1 MMRTRTALLLALSAA
16 LASALAACGQTAP
29 LKPATGHQLPVAPY
43 GGDGRP
49 SAVELLAPR
58 PQASPERS
66 IELRARSEDR
76 KDDPYDLPPES

>member
-1 MMRTRTALLLALSAA
+1 MRTKKALLLTLSAA
-16 LASALAACGQTAP
+16 MSAAIAACGQTAP
-29 LKPATGHQLPVAPY
+29 LKPATGNQLPVAPY
-43 GGDGRP
+43 GREARP

-58 PQASPERS
+58 PQASPGRS

>member
-1 MMRTRTALLLALSAA
+1 MALVF
-16 LASALAACGQTAP
+16 ALAACGQTAA
-29 LKPATGHQLPVAPY
+29 LKPRTGHQLPVAPY

-49 SAVELLAPR
+49 SAVELLAPH

>member
-1 MMRTRTALLLALSAA
+1 MHMKTALFLAFGAA
-16 LASALAACGQTAP
+16 LTAALAACGQTAP
-29 LKPATGHQLPVAPY
+29 LKPATGQQLPVAPY
-43 GGDGRP
+43 GREARP

-76 KDDPYDLPPES
+76 KDDPFDLPPKE